1 MENFRYT
8 DGLCTTALMAGEEAS
23 SDRPPTVGN
32 PLNSPCLLLFSTENN
47 LSYFGFLLGKKMKK
61 GRVGLLW
68 PLEPRRAANAP
79 PCLFGTKN

>member
-1 MENFRYT
+1 MVYALQHSWLEKKHHQT
-8 DGLCTTALMAGEEAS
+8 DLL
-23 SDRPPTVGN
+23 GN

-47 LSYFGFLLGKKMKK
+47 LSYFGFLLGKKIKK